1 MTKVQMIVKR
11 LWVVVAFM
19 LMVAC
24 APSAAQPNEPED
36 VVETVTMWVS
46 AETADCV
53 GVGPQTCLL
62 VKFEEDSEWQFFYDS
77 IAGFEH
83 VAGVEYELLVAK
95 SEVENPPA
103 DASTLRYA
111 LVEVVEETAVTLEF
125 DTSLLDQLIGTDWN
139 LVEWKGMTILP
150 NAIPTLAFDEAGLH
164 GITGCNNYFGGFT
177 LDGTAL
183 TISQVGMTEMW
194 CEGVMDQEQ
203 AFLEALQAAASLTLD
218 DNSLTLHTA
227 EGDLIF
233 QPPTEATL
241 TDTLWVLGG
250 IAQGDA
256 VVHTHVDNEITAE
269 FKDGM
274 VSGSSG
280 CNNYSA
286 SYETDGAT
294 LTLGPT
300 ISTLMACA
308 DEEINQR
315 ESEFLA
321 ALAMAAR
328 YEIQRDTLTLL
339 DADGNLVMT
348 FQVPSSTP

>member
-1 MTKVQMIVKR
+1 MTKVQIIVKR
-11 LWVVVAFM
+11 LWVIAALLLV
-19 LMVAC
+19 VAC
-24 APSAAQPNEPED
+24 APSATRPNEPGD

-46 AETADCV
+46 AETADCT
-53 GVGPQTCLL
+53 GVAPQTCLL
-62 VKFEEDSEWQFFYDS
+62 IKFEEDGKWEFFYNT
-77 IAGFEH
+77 ITGFEH
-83 VAGVEYELLVAK
+83 VVGVEYELLVTK
-95 SEVENPPA
+95 SEVEDTPA
-103 DASTLRYA
+103 DALTLHYT
-111 LVEVVEETAVTLEF
+111 LVEVVSETAVALES

-139 LVEWKGMTILP
+139 LVEWNGMTILP
-150 NAIPTLAFDEAGLH
+150 NAIPTLAFDETGLH
-164 GITGCNNYFGGFT
+164 GGTGCNNYFGGFT

-183 TISQVGMTEMW
+183 TINQLGMTEMW

-203 AFLEALQAAASLTLD
+203 AFLQVLQTAVALTLNE
-218 DNSLTLHTA
+218 NSLTLHTA

-241 TDTLWVLGG
+241 TDTVWALGG

-256 VVHTHVDNEITAE
+256 VVHTHVDNEITAK

-300 ISTLMACA
+300 IGTLMACA

-321 ALAMAAR
+321 ALAMVAQ
-328 YEIQRDTLTLL
+328 YEIQRDMLSLI
-339 DADGNLVMT
+339 DVDGNLVMT
-348 FQVPSSTP
+348 FQVQPSSP